1 MIGAPIDLSAAVA
14 VVALGVAAYAAL
26 RLATAWP
33 GRQRLQFDINFSHVL
48 MGTAMAGM
56 AVSSLN
62 LLPTVVWEGVFG
74 AEAVWF
80 ASAMSRSGRPYD
92 RPGKDD
98 DRAHRSCHCATH
110 TVMAVSMLYMYLARG
125 AITGGHGGMPMP
137 AATSG
142 AALAAGDAA
151 WLSLMFVVVLVVSAG
166 CEVGSVL
173 RFARLAA
180 LSTTTGP
187 TVATAHLDGGTTG
200 PPNGAERPAAL
211 VVLSPADAR
220 RPSAARRWLTPRLE
234 AASHVAMCLVMVY
247 MLVLMG

>member
-1 MIGAPIDLSAAVA
+1 
-14 VVALGVAAYAAL
+14 
-26 RLATAWP
+26 
-33 GRQRLQFDINFSHVL
+33 
-48 MGTAMAGM
+48 
-56 AVSSLN
+56 
-62 LLPTVVWEGVFG
+62 
-74 AEAVWF
+74 
-80 ASAMSRSGRPYD
+80 
-92 RPGKDD
+92 
-98 DRAHRSCHCATH
+98 ATH